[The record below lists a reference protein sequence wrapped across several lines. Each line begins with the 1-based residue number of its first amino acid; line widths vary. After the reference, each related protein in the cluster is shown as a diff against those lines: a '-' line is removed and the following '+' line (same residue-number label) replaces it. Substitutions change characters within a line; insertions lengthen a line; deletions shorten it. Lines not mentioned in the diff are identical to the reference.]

1 MAVVNACANA
11 INSVSVIS
19 HISRGCSAPC
29 SKDDAAA
36 TAKVGR
42 REALAL
48 IRIEGPAGTV
58 VDAADTVGLAL
69 NRFVHVDV

>member
-1 MAVVNACANA
+1 MAAVNACAKA
-11 INSVSVIS
+11 INSVSIIS

-29 SKDDAAA
+29 SNDEAAA

-48 IRIEGPAGTV
+48 IKIEGPAGTV
-58 VDAADTVGLAL
+58 VDAAGTAGLAL
-69 NRFVHVDV
+69 KRFVHVDV

>member
-1 MAVVNACANA
+1 MAAVNACANA
-11 INSVSVIS
+11 INSVSIIS
-19 HISRGCSAPC
+19 HISRCCYAPC
-29 SKDDAAA
+29 SNDEAAA

-69 NRFVHVDV
+69 KRFVHCDV